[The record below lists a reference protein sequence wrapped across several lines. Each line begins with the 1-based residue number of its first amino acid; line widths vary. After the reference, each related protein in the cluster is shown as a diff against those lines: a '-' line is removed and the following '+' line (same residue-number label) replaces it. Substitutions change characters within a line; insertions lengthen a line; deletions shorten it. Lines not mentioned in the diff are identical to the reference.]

1 MALPLFM
8 EFQRNISGGHN
19 FDVYDIIASL
29 ISMVFVYFFVG
40 SNRFIKPIKRMTLD

>member
-29 ISMVFVYFFVG
+29 ISMVFVYFLLEVIVSSSQ
-40 SNRFIKPIKRMTLD
+40 SNE